1 MPDFFG
7 SVVVVLYILV
17 VDSSSKRSTLEG
29 LELGDKSLQEVRP
42 LQRVPEQY
50 QYRLRRD
57 WWLRSVLT
65 TSCTLVLVQA
75 LFDDAEM
82 TLVVAVMLLGAH
94 IPAMP
99 RLSRKTAWCLL
110 GAAAYLG
117 AFQNDRAMY
126 FSSSKRLLLLQQ
138 RVDITAAGGPRSGIG
153 APSLRTT
160 THALSTDTH
169 ALSTA
174 THARITPAPT
184 TVVPAA
190 PTLPRHPVT
199 FVAGGK
205 LRSKSL
211 FNAAGAV
218 LAVLSI
224 VHSGVG
230 ERVFTSRLAMF
241 LGRVSFPVYLI
252 HFQVLCSLGAGLF
265 LWPQQTTAG
274 SFAFSSSL
282 SLVIVFVVYVCTT
295 FALASSVF
303 LEVDRKAIAVSRAFA
318 VIIR

>member
-7 SVVVVLYILV
+7 SVVVLLYILV

-29 LELGDKSLQEVRP
+29 LELGDRSLQEARP

-50 QYRLRRD
+50 QYRPRRD

-65 TSCTLVLVQA
+65 TPCTLVLVQV
-75 LFDDAEM
+75 LFGDAEM
-82 TLVVAVMLLGAH
+82 TLVVTVMLLGAH

-117 AFQNDRAMY
+117 AFQYDRAMY
-126 FSSSKRLLLLQQ
+126 FSSSTRLLLLQQ

-153 APSLRTT
+153 APT
-160 THALSTDTH
+160 LSTATH

-205 LRSKSL
+205 LLSKSL

-224 VHSGVG
+224 VHSGVS
-230 ERVFTSRLAMF
+230 ERVFTSPLAMF

-265 LWPQQTTAG
+265 CG
-274 SFAFSSSL
+274 FSK
-282 SLVIVFVVYVCTT
+282 
-295 FALASSVF
+295 
-303 LEVDRKAIAVSRAFA
+303 RP
-318 VIIR
+318 